1 MRREGLF
8 RPIGT
13 RRWPLVVLGVIALML
28 LPMQGVGAADGIG
41 ASPGGGLADG
51 QRSATGIWS
60 STSP

>member
-28 LPMQGVGAADGIG
+28 LPMQGWARRMASAHPTAA
-41 ASPGGGLADG
+41 A
-51 QRSATGIWS
+51 
-60 STSP
+60 